1 MGLLGQGEM
10 FSPETGVSDAKS
22 VLENHDLT
30 PLKLKPKEGLA
41 LINGTQFIS
50 TIGSECLVR
59 AENALRKMKD
69 FFDVKIYH
77 FQLNSDFIHGF
88 HT

>member
-22 VLENHDLT
+22 VLENHNLT

-59 AENALRKMKD
+59 AENALRKMKKL
-69 FFDVKIYH
+69 FLTIIVERIFLKK
-77 FQLNSDFIHGF
+77 
-88 HT
+88 